1 MNTNDLLLFV
11 HTADSGSITWAAEQ
25 LDITTASA
33 SAALKRL
40 EKQLETQLFIRS
52 TRQLRI
58 TAEGERYLIYCR
70 EALAKLDEGK
80 ALIQALDGKVAGE

>member
-1 MNTNDLLLFV
+1 MNTNDLSLFV
-11 HTADSGSITWAAEQ
+11 HTADSGSITRAAEQ

-40 EKQLETQLFIRS
+40 EKQLEAQFFIRS

-58 TAEGERYLIYCR
+58 TAEGERFLIFCR
-70 EALAKLDEGK
+70 EAF
-80 ALIQALDGKVAGE
+80 